1 MEQTQILK
9 HYQILFFILINKF
22 ECFGLYK
29 NIMQSIL
36 VSAAKNQCVF
46 MNNQF
51 EDFFRTL

>member
-29 NIMQSIL
+29 NIMQSVL

-51 EDFFRTL
+51 EDFCRTL

>member
-29 NIMQSIL
+29 NIMQSNL